1 MEKKRAEYL
10 KKYYEKNRER
20 ITAKRRVNYEKNK
33 EHYRQYRAEYKSIM
47 DEKKAYLGAYVD
59 KELAEEFKDKLKEN
73 ELSYTDFLV
82 LSIRKY
88 LRK

>member
-1 MEKKRAEYL
+1 MSDRAEYQRE
-10 KKYYEKNRER
+10 YYKKNRSKIVEQ
-20 ITAKRRVNYEKNK
+20 RRANYKKNK
-33 EHYRQYRAEYKSIM
+33 EHYKKYRAEYKSIM
-47 DEKKAYLGAYVD
+47 DERKAYLGAYID

>member
-1 MEKKRAEYL
+1 MKDRAEYQ
-10 KKYYEKNRER
+10 KEYYKKNRDKLVV
-20 ITAKRRVNYEKNK
+20 KRRENYKKNK
-33 EHYRQYRAEYKSIM
+33 AHYKEYQAEYRSTWNS
-47 DEKKAYLGAYVD
+47 KKKYLGAFID
-59 KELAEEFKDKLKEN
+59 KELAEEFLDKLKEN

>member
-1 MEKKRAEYL
+1 MKDRTEYQ
-10 KKYYEKNRER
+10 KEYYKKNRDKLVV
-20 ITAKRRVNYEKNK
+20 KRRENYKKNK
-33 EHYRQYRAEYKSIM
+33 AHYKEYRAEYK
-47 DEKKAYLGAYVD
+47 EKWNSKKKYLGAFID
-59 KELAEEFKDKLKEN
+59 KELAEEFLDKLKEN

>member
-1 MEKKRAEYL
+1 MKDRTEYQKEYYKKNRDKLVVKRRENYHKNKAHYKEYQAEYRNTWNS
-10 KKYYEKNRER
+10 KKK
-20 ITAKRRVNYEKNK
+20 
-33 EHYRQYRAEYKSIM
+33 
-47 DEKKAYLGAYVD
+47 YLGAFID
-59 KELAEEFKDKLKEN
+59 KDLAEEFLEKLKEN

>member
-1 MEKKRAEYL
+1 MERAEYL
-10 KKYYEKNRER
+10 KKYYKENRDK
-20 ITAKRRVNYEKNK
+20 ITEKRRANYEKNK
-33 EHYRQYRAEYKSIM
+33 EHYRQYRADYKPIM
-47 DEKKAYLGAYVD
+47 DERKAYLGAYID
-59 KELAEEFKDKLKEN
+59 KELAEEFKKKLKEN